1 MAKEIGA
8 QATVLEGHVDR
19 IILTGGMANSALLV
33 EKISRRVAF
42 IAPLALVP
50 GEEELEALSAGVQR
64 VLRGEETEKI
74 YR

>member
-1 MAKEIGA
+1 M
-8 QATVLEGHVDR
+8 DR